1 MKSVANPTDKSVA
14 KSIAELQRAFKKM
27 QVEQSK
33 QIRLLQNEW
42 KSQMKA
48 ITIQNNKT
56 LEALNKIAK
65 NSPNINALNEGIKVL
80 QKLNTSGELAKA
92 VSKMNTDLMSEMNK
106 YFNNLN
112 LYPQLSSQVEKAI
125 KDYNP
130 SEAMTKSLM
139 DFNWSGQ
146 FNELLEKLKE
156 EWKSNLDSALPLLR
170 QYNEKAVVQKDTSEG
185 SGDKTH
191 PEKEREDEKEYP

>member
-1 MKSVANPTDKSVA
+1 MKSVANPTDKSIA
-14 KSIAELQRAFKKM
+14 KSIAELQSAFKKM

-65 NSPNINALNEGIKVL
+65 NSPNISALNEGIKVL
-80 QKLNTSGELAKA
+80 EKLNTSGELAKA
-92 VSKMNTDLMSEMNK
+92 VSKMNTDLMSEINK

-112 LYPQLSSQVEKAI
+112 LYPQLSLQFEKAI
-125 KDYNP
+125 KHYNP

-170 QYNEKAVVQKDTSEG
+170 QYNEKAVVQNDTSEA

-191 PEKEREDEKEYP
+191 SEKGIEDENEYH